1 MGMLLSVVSPLRDEA
16 ANVEAL
22 VEGLRAALEGAGLA
36 YEIVLVDDG
45 SGDATWEKIRSLGS
59 TGAPV
64 RGVRLAR
71 SFGQQAAILAGLAAA
86 DGELIVVMDADLQDP
101 PELVPEMVAAQRSSG
116 AALVLARRRSQD
128 VPWFKRVTSAVFTDL
143 LRRISE
149 HPVHR
154 NVGDFYLMRRD
165 VAEALLRA
173 TAHGG
178 PAFLRGDLGWIGAQA
193 VSGTFDRAGRVAGK
207 AKYDLGRMR
216 RFAWDGITSAS
227 LSPLRVPYLLGWAA
241 LAAAIV
247 FAVLGL
253 TGEVGGATAT
263 ICATAWAAAAAVLV
277 SLGVL
282 GEYLGRLHR
291 MARGRPPYWVAD
303 TSNLPAERLGR
314 LAGRARET

>member
-1 MGMLLSVVSPLRDEA
+1 MVSPLRDEA
-16 ANVEAL
+16 SNVEAL
-22 VEGLRAALEGAGLA
+22 VEGVRTALEGAGLA
-36 YEIVLVDDG
+36 FEIVLVDDG
-45 SGDATWEKIRSLGS
+45 SGDTTWEKIAALGAE
-59 TGAPV
+59 GAPV

-86 DGELIVVMDADLQDP
+86 DGDLIVVMDADLQDP
-101 PELVPEMVAAQRSSG
+101 PDLLPQMIEAQRSSG

-128 VPWFKRVTSAVFTDL
+128 VPWFKRVTSAAFTGL

-193 VSGTFDRAGRVAGK
+193 VSVTFDRSGRVAGK

-241 LAAAIV
+241 LAAAAM
-247 FAVLGL
+247 FAVLGW
-253 TGEVGGATAT
+253 TGELGWTAAT
-263 ICATAWAAAAAVLV
+263 ICITGCAGTAAVLV

-314 LAGRARET
+314 LAGRAREN